1 MTETLIEVRQL
12 PVIAERLQTVR
23 AEIEAAVKE
32 CESMVC
38 TPDTVQAVKT
48 RRAELRKTF
57 DELEGQRKAVKRAV
71 MAPYDAF
78 EVVYEECV
86 AEPMR
91 RGDNALKRSIDGFE
105 SELKQRCFDSLSDY
119 FDELLAANGLENFMN
134 LNRALSITG
143 LKIGMSDANAKTP
156 KKLMNAL
163 RDFVERVARDYQ
175 TIDSMNSDTR
185 MAVEAEYERNGCD
198 LSAAI
203 RTVNERLE
211 REKAAQEAAERRKAE
226 QETEAAAVAMVDAVA
241 PPEIV
246 AEEPKLYT
254 ITFTIKGVTR
264 EQALAVREYLKK
276 EGIDYE

>member
-1 MTETLIEVRQL
+1 MAETLIEVRQL
-12 PVIAERLQTVR
+12 PVIAERLQSVR

-57 DELEGQRKAVKRAV
+57 DELENQRKAVKRAV

-91 RGDNALKRSIDGFE
+91 RGDTALKRSIDGFE
-105 SELKQRCFDSLSDY
+105 SELKQRCETTLREWFAELTAALAIDDFLTFD
-119 FDELLAANGLENFMN
+119 AAMKKG
-134 LNRALSITG
+134 G

-156 KKLMNAL
+156 KKLMTEL
-163 RDFVERVARDYQ
+163 RKIAEAVAKNVIMIQGFD
-175 TIDSMNSDTR
+175 DAA
-185 MAVEAEYERNGCD
+185 AVMAEYRKNLDVG
-198 LSAAI
+198 LSCSI
-203 RTVNERLE
+203 VLTRK
-211 REKAAQEAAERRKAE
+211 REIEKEQEAAERRKAE
-226 QETEAAAVAMVDAVA
+226 QETEAAAVAKVDAVA

-254 ITFTIKGVTR
+254 ITFTIKNVTR
-264 EQALAVREYLKK
+264 EQALAVREYLKT